1 MPLILF
7 VAFIVVP
14 LVELFVIGQVA
25 DVIGLGWTI
34 VVLVADSLLGAVL
47 VRNEGRRAWRAFREA
62 LSGGRWPG
70 DEVAQGAL
78 VLVGGALL
86 LTPGFVTD
94 VVGLLLVA
102 PPSRRML
109 SKVLRVRMGGPM
121 VVVDGL
127 GSRWNAAR
135 DRAEHAAGA
144 SPRRDP
150 GDGDGP
156 ATVDVEVLR
165 VERDDERDD
174 ERGAGSDGPPAV
186 GGT

>member
-1 MPLILF
+1 MPLLLF
-7 VAFIVVP
+7 VAFIAVP

-34 VVLVADSLLGAVL
+34 LLLVADSLLGAVL
-47 VRNEGRRAWRAFREA
+47 VRNEGRRAWQAFRTA
-62 LSGGRWPG
+62 LSNARWPG

-94 VVGLLLVA
+94 VLGLLLVA
-102 PPSRRML
+102 PPSRRVL
-109 SKVLRVRMGGPM
+109 SKVLRVRLGGPV

-127 GSRWNAAR
+127 GSRWNQVR
-135 DRAEHAAGA
+135 DRSDAAAGA
-144 SPRRDP
+144 DPRAPRD
-150 GDGDGP
+150 GDAGDDDGP

-165 VERDDERDD
+165 VERDD
-174 ERGAGSDGPPAV
+174 PPAV
-186 GGT
+186 GRA

>member
-1 MPLILF
+1 MPLLLF
-7 VAFIVVP
+7 VAFIAVP
-14 LVELFVIGQVA
+14 LVELFVVGQVA

-34 VVLVADSLLGAVL
+34 LLLVADSLLGAVL
-47 VRNEGRRAWRAFREA
+47 VRNEGRRAWQAFRTA
-62 LSGGRWPG
+62 VSDARWPG

-102 PPSRRML
+102 PPSRRAL
-109 SKVLRVRMGGPM
+109 SKALRVRLGGPV

-127 GSRWNAAR
+127 GSRWNQVR
-135 DRAEHAAGA
+135 DRTGQAAGA
-144 SPRRDP
+144 DPRAP
-150 GDGDGP
+150 GDADAGEDGP

-165 VERDDERDD
+165 VERDD
-174 ERGAGSDGPPAV
+174 PPAA
-186 GGT
+186 GGA